1 MSMNDSII
9 ATYSSPHV
17 ASATIKNLQK
27 AGFDMKKLSV
37 VVKDQHIIG
46 DELKDAN
53 ILGELSALGDEVYS
67 CIPKEHLPDFEA
79 ELKANRVIL
88 VAHGTSDEIEK
99 AKSLIDLNHPNS
111 WDGSIESSVYYGCTD

>member
-9 ATYSSPHV
+9 ATYSNRHL
-17 ASATIKNLQK
+17 AEATIRNLQK

-37 VVKDQHIIG
+37 IVKDQHIIA

-67 CIPKEHLPDFEA
+67 CIPKEHLSDYEA
-79 ELKANRVIL
+79 ELKADRVIL
-88 VAHGTSDEIEK
+88 VAHGTPGEIER
-99 AKSLIDLNHPNS
+99 AKSLIDLNHPNG
-111 WDGSIESSVYYGCTD
+111 WDGSIESSVYYGCAD